1 VIEADSARAAGRSS
15 GRDHSP
21 FNGLAR
27 GDRNI
32 TFAVQ
37 APTKYETVL
46 NLKTAKALA
55 LEVPSTLSARNKTD
69 VGISMPCRGSLQ
81 AEARLLFENNRP
93 IVSYLTRCPALLDAA
108 LGRPT

>member
-1 VIEADSARAAGRSS
+1 MRNTRKHGQILRSKKRPHLILRRERGSLTNSNTSYQIQARVIEADSARAAMRSS
-15 GRDHSP
+15 ARNHSP

-27 GDRNI
+27 GDRDI

-55 LEVPSTLSARNKTD
+55 LEVPSTLLARAD
-69 VGISMPCRGSLQ
+69 EVI
-81 AEARLLFENNRP
+81 E
-93 IVSYLTRCPALLDAA
+93 
-108 LGRPT
+108 

>member
-15 GRDHSP
+15 ARNHSP

-27 GDRNI
+27 GDRDI

-37 APTKYETVL
+37 GPTKYETVL

-55 LEVPSTLSARNKTD
+55 LEVPSTLLARAD
-69 VGISMPCRGSLQ
+69 GVI
-81 AEARLLFENNRP
+81 E
-93 IVSYLTRCPALLDAA
+93 
-108 LGRPT
+108 